1 MKINLDVY
9 ESIYTYDDFKD
20 TLDLKRIAIYTRNDE
35 RDLQEMVCKDFLEDT
50 PCTFSTINIY
60 RDKRTGTS
68 MQSKTMG
75 HLIEDIS
82 NKKINTI
89 ICLSLDRLTRNVF
102 DLTYLLQL
110 FSQNNVRLLSLH

>member
-1 MKINLDVY
+1 MRINLDVF
-9 ESIYTYDDFKD
+9 ESIYTYDDLKD

-35 RDLQEMVCKDFLEDT
+35 RDLQEMVCKDFLEDNH
-50 PCTFSTINIY
+50 CTFSNINIY
-60 RDKRTGTS
+60 KDKRTGTS
-68 MQSKTMG
+68 MQSKTME
-75 HLIEDIS
+75 HLIKDIS
-82 NKKINTI
+82 NKKIDTI